1 MPILPSL
8 LRPAPDPLPAH
19 HSRPVSSRTGH
30 APAKPLHSMAT
41 PPAWIKRP
49 VDYLK
54 SLFDNHERAAKGIT
68 LLPHQAKPEP
78 DPEILFMREACR
90 KERLDLL
97 GRHKDYTEFDLG
109 LCMDTLSRDTSQQ
122 QIIQKEMESRTGRVR
137 RDARWPQR
145 ETVKHAGSEKCKLGA
160 LSPIWNEATDFSRT
174 TEMENKEFIRDCD
187 RCVHGLRYSSYFQSQ
202 VR

>member
-1 MPILPSL
+1 
-8 LRPAPDPLPAH
+8 
-19 HSRPVSSRTGH
+19 
-30 APAKPLHSMAT
+30 
-41 PPAWIKRP
+41 
-49 VDYLK
+49 
-54 SLFDNHERAAKGIT
+54 
-68 LLPHQAKPEP
+68 
-78 DPEILFMREACR
+78 MREACR